1 MEGPGVTAVSIEENG
16 SLTFEYTED
25 RATVPAL
32 IRDLMNEGFP
42 IIEFRPRTMTMEDV
56 FIQITEGSF

>member
-1 MEGPGVTAVSIEENG
+1 
-16 SLTFEYTED
+16 
-25 RATVPAL
+25 
-32 IRDLMNEGFP
+32 MNEGFP